1 MQGYDLSDDVTDGHL
16 TVELCEGDNR
26 ENEYCTGELSDEG
39 RQDHVKFVVTSS
51 AGKSETSRTKGNVL
65 ELIDYKLGPVFNPLS
80 QHQQEEVCRTTQDDQ
95 PSRWAANPDIQYR
108 YSEAKVDLIPLLKDP
123 IASAVQN
130 SQQWRWERYIGTTVT
145 TDCMNVLLP
154 RDPGKDMSITFLA
167 GFDEGLSLIKQ
178 LSLKLIE
185 I

>member
-1 MQGYDLSDDVTDGHL
+1 MINHLDGPL
-16 TVELCEGDNR
+16 TQ
-26 ENEYCTGELSDEG
+26 TI
-39 RQDHVKFVVTSS
+39 K
-51 AGKSETSRTKGNVL
+51 
-65 ELIDYKLGPVFNPLS
+65 I
-80 QHQQEEVCRTTQDDQ
+80 
-95 PSRWAANPDIQYR
+95 DIQYR

-123 IASAVQN
+123 IASAVQD